1 MREQTFVFKTAGDR
15 SLSLVLRTPDASPYE
30 KLPLLVCVTGGG
42 WAQCVKEDILWFIQ
56 PVPDMALKA
65 GYAVASIEYRLV
77 AETVLDVIV
86 SDAMDAVRYLVLHG
100 EELKL
105 DTARMAVCGHS
116 AGAHLALMLA
126 NAPQERFTADS
137 PFPDVRYSM
146 QCCMAFAPPTV
157 LFNEED
163 CPAPQAFGHEKALTG
178 HLDDDAYRRLLS
190 PISHVSKTSPQT
202 LLVHGESDPAVFYEN
217 SVRYMEKAKTVGAP
231 CSLLTVTGGGHS
243 FETMAEEKP
252 ACPTSVEAY
261 EQAGN
266 FLKKVLG

>member
-1 MREQTFVFKTAGDR
+1 MKEQTFVFKTVGGRA
-15 SLSLVLRTPDASPYE
+15 LSLLLRTPEVSPYE

-56 PVPDMALKA
+56 PVPDMALEA

-77 AETVLDVIV
+77 TEAVLDVIV
-86 SDAMDAVRYLVLHG
+86 SDAMDAVRYLVLHAQ
-100 EELKL
+100 ELKL

-126 NAPQERFTADS
+126 NAPQEAFIADS
-137 PFPDVRYSM
+137 PFPNVRYSM
-146 QCCMAFAPPTV
+146 QCCMAFAPPAV
-157 LFNEED
+157 LFDEEGR
-163 CPAPQAFGHEKALTG
+163 PAPQAFGHENALTG
-178 HLDDDAYRRLLS
+178 HLDDDAYRRLVS
-190 PISHVSKTSPQT
+190 PITHVKNTSPQT
-202 LLVHGESDPAVFYEN
+202 MLVHGDCDPAVFYEN
-217 SVRYMEKAKTVGAP
+217 SLRYLAQAEAAGAP

-252 ACPTSVEAY
+252 ARPTSAEAY